1 MYVVLEDVILFSVRI
16 YSPLT
21 SNYIVVIERKSS
33 LELGGVGLVDVA
45 FSKLKKTLGG
55 ITYI

>member
-1 MYVVLEDVILFSVRI
+1 MVLEDIILFSVRI
-16 YSPLT
+16 YNPLT